1 LVESFPQPDV
11 RTNGIPS
18 SPSLRSLLGDWL
30 SPGRKKSTKRPR
42 CAEDGLL
49 PNRRVAYVVSEYPKV
64 SHSFIRREILALERC
79 GWRILRVAMR
89 GWDSI
94 LVDPSDIQE
103 RDKTLFVLKGGML
116 PLAGATIRALVT
128 APGRFFAALSLAV
141 QMMHHSDR
149 PFVWHLIY
157 LAEACWMLPHLKRR
171 QIDHLHAHFGTNPA
185 EVAML
190 ASVLIGGTYSLTVHG
205 PEEFDRAPSIHLR
218 EKMRRAEL
226 VVAISSF
233 GRSQLFRIADQE
245 SWEKIKVVHCGI
257 DRTFSDETGRYASS
271 TKRLVCV
278 GRLCEQKGQLLL
290 VRAAALLAAEGRA
303 FELVLVGDGEHRS
316 MIEALIAR
324 LGLASHVRITG
335 WASADQVKSEMLAA
349 RALILPSFA
358 EGLPV
363 VLMEAMALGR
373 PVLTTYVAGI
383 PELVID
389 GETGWL
395 FPAGSIDD
403 MLAAMRACLDS
414 PEEKLERMGQ
424 AGRIRA
430 LERHDI
436 DGQVAR
442 LSDLLASISRG
453 PRHLA
458 G

>member
-1 LVESFPQPDV
+1 M
-11 RTNGIPS
+11 RTSGILPG
-18 SPSLRSLLGDWL
+18 PSLRSRLGDWL
-30 SPGRKKSTKRPR
+30 SPGRKRSREKPR
-42 CAEDGLL
+42 HAEDGLL

-64 SHSFIRREILALERC
+64 SHSFIRREILALERR

-94 LVDPSDIQE
+94 LVDPADIQE
-103 RDKTLFVLKGGML
+103 RNKTLFVLKGGML
-116 PLAGATIRALVT
+116 PLAGATLRALVT

-157 LAEACWMLPHLKRR
+157 LAEACWMLPHLKRQ

-190 ASVLIGGTYSLTVHG
+190 ASALIGGTYSLTVHG

-218 EKMRRAEL
+218 EKIRRAEL

-233 GRSQLFRIADQE
+233 GRSQLFRLVGQE
-245 SWEKIKVVHCGI
+245 SWEKIQVVHCGI
-257 DRTFSDETGRYASS
+257 DRTFSDETERDASGS
-271 TKRLVCV
+271 RRLVCV

-290 VRAAALLAAEGRA
+290 VKAAALLAAEGRA
-303 FELVLVGDGEHRS
+303 FELVLVGDGEHRP

-324 LGLASHVRITG
+324 LDLGSHVRVTG

-414 PEEKLERMGQ
+414 PEEKLERMGR
-424 AGRIRA
+424 AARIRA

-436 DGQVAR
+436 DGQAAR
-442 LSDLLASISRG
+442 LSDLLASISGG
-453 PRHLA
+453 PGHLA

>member
-1 LVESFPQPDV
+1 MVEIFPQPDV
-11 RTNGIPS
+11 RRDAIPS
-18 SPSLRSLLGDWL
+18 SSSLRLRLG
-30 SPGRKKSTKRPR
+30 GRKRSREASRDT
-42 CAEDGLL
+42 EGGLL
-49 PNRRVAYVVSEYPKV
+49 PHRRVAYVVSEYPKV
-64 SHSFIRREILALERC
+64 SHSFIRREILALERR

-103 RDKTLFVLKGGML
+103 RNKTLFVLKGGML
-116 PLAGATIRALVT
+116 PLAGMTLRALVT

-157 LAEACWMLPHLKRR
+157 LAEACWMLPLLKRQ

-218 EKMRRAEL
+218 EKIRRAEL
-226 VVAISSF
+226 VVAVSSF

-245 SWEKIKVVHCGI
+245 SWEKIQVVHCGI
-257 DRTFSDETGRYASS
+257 DRTFSDETGRDAAG
-271 TKRLVCV
+271 TRRLVCV

-290 VRAAALLAAEGRA
+290 VKAAALLAAEGRA
-303 FELVLVGDGEHRS
+303 FELVLVGDGEHRP

-324 LGLASHVRITG
+324 LDLASHVRITG

-403 MLAAMRACLDS
+403 LLAAMRACLDS

-424 AGRIRA
+424 AERTRA

-436 DGQVAR
+436 DGQAAR
-442 LSDLLASISRG
+442 LSDLLASISGGRG
-453 PRHLA
+453 HLA

>member
-1 LVESFPQPDV
+1 VVEIFPQPDV
-11 RTNGIPS
+11 RRDAIPS
-18 SPSLRSLLGDWL
+18 SSSLRLRLG
-30 SPGRKKSTKRPR
+30 GRKRSREASRDT
-42 CAEDGLL
+42 EGGLL
-49 PNRRVAYVVSEYPKV
+49 PHRRVAYVVSEYPKV
-64 SHSFIRREILALERC
+64 SHSFIRREILALERR

-103 RDKTLFVLKGGML
+103 RNKTLFVLKGGML
-116 PLAGATIRALVT
+116 PLAGMTLRALVT

-157 LAEACWMLPHLKRR
+157 LAEACWMLPLLKRQ

-218 EKMRRAEL
+218 EKIRRAEL
-226 VVAISSF
+226 VVAVSSF

-245 SWEKIKVVHCGI
+245 SWEKIQVVHCGI
-257 DRTFSDETGRYASS
+257 DRTFSDETGRDAAG
-271 TKRLVCV
+271 TRRLVCV

-290 VRAAALLAAEGRA
+290 VKAAALLAAEGRA
-303 FELVLVGDGEHRS
+303 FELVLVGDGEHRP

-324 LGLASHVRITG
+324 LDLASHVRITG

-403 MLAAMRACLDS
+403 LLAAMRACLDAS
-414 PEEKLERMGQ
+414 EEQLERMGQ
-424 AGRIRA
+424 AARIRA

-436 DGQVAR
+436 DGQAAR
-442 LSDLLASISRG
+442 LSDLLASISGGRG
-453 PRHLA
+453 HLA